1 MDSSWG
7 HRSRRWYPTTLNGL
21 QTTLETLDT
30 SIVGGTG
37 PTHYQASAAPAG
49 LAHHSQGPA
58 AGNSLGVTMPSRLCS
73 PGNSSGCK
81 LSCKAW
87 YVIPLLWDS
96 ALPPSLP
103 QGRKAGKT
111 LQPRDSQAGRA
122 LGYRFLRGLQQT
134 GQSGREYRVT
144 NRASGVILGTWHQHI
159 KWVNASLRAS
169 CQHSVHER
177 CSVLP
182 DLPDLCS
189 FMPPVLTLA
198 PISKSS
204 IDLSSGHSKSSPP
217 LGYPSLLFPSC
228 LSLSREC
235 SLVVIFQMAVKFAFI
250 KMQASDVNCSP

>member
-1 MDSSWG
+1 MDGTEQSLWLPGTESCSAPPPTPCRSVRPCVDSSWG

-96 ALPPSLP
+96 ALPPFLP

-144 NRASGVILGTWHQHI
+144 
-159 KWVNASLRAS
+159 K
-169 CQHSVHER
+169 
-177 CSVLP
+177 
-182 DLPDLCS
+182 
-189 FMPPVLTLA
+189 
-198 PISKSS
+198 
-204 IDLSSGHSKSSPP
+204 IDLGLLVSSWGPGTSI
-217 LGYPSLLFPSC
+217 LNG
-228 LSLSREC
+228 
-235 SLVVIFQMAVKFAFI
+235 
-250 KMQASDVNCSP
+250 